1 MSLETLEEQHKRGGA
16 CDRERDA
23 MWKAIHTVED
33 KLIEERIQQV
43 KLSTKIA
50 IYTGLICSI
59 PALTLLVIELCKKC
73 GG

>member
-1 MSLETLEEQHKRGGA
+1 MSLETIEEQHKRGGA
-16 CDRERDA
+16 CDRERDT

-59 PALTLLVIELCKKC
+59 PALTLLVIELCNKC